1 MPSIPPAGLTGLV
14 PTERI
19 VCLYVGQSAGI

>member
-14 PTERI
+14 STERI
-19 VCLYVGQSAGI
+19 VGLCWQASQLA